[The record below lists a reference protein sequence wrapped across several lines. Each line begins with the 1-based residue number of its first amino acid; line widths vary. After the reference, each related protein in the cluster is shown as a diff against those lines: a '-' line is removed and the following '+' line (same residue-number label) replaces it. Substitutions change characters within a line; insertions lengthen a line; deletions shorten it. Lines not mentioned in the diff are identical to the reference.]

1 MTGAGRR
8 WEVKKGKSFCVLF
21 PVCQLSMGMMEM
33 TDTKTC
39 EIIPKTVSIYVSEFS
54 IVEAKESIFRFLS
67 QKNG

>member
-1 MTGAGRR
+1 
-8 WEVKKGKSFCVLF
+8 
-21 PVCQLSMGMMEM
+21 M

-67 QKNG
+67 